1 MTGERWK
8 IYWSEYSSDTYLYG
22 SEIWY
27 HGLDNVEFENLLMP
41 PGTVI
46 KQWHSRTN
54 YQAQRIE
61 PALPMI
67 DGENEYQMR
76 VDIDCQEEEEWIVR
90 LLFYDKYDAEA
101 GSVTIRESETRFQC
115 PLRTYSYRMQL
126 INGGMTRFRFHF
138 IEIEE
143 VEPEP
148 EEEPRRRWWQRKSK
162 KEKRREK
169 REKMKNRNKK

>member
-1 MTGERWK
+1 MIGEKWK
-8 IYWSEYSSDTYLYG
+8 IYWNEHSSNTYLYG

-27 HGLDNVEFENLLMP
+27 HGMDDVEFENLLMP

-46 KQWHSRTN
+46 KQWHSKTN

-67 DGENEYQMR
+67 DGENEYKMS
-76 VDIDCQEEEEWIVR
+76 VDIDCQDDEAWIIR

-101 GSVTIRESETRFQC
+101 GSVTIRESETSFQC
-115 PLRTYSYRMQL
+115 PLQTYSYRMQL
-126 INGGMTRFRFHF
+126 INSGMTRFHFHS

-143 VEPEP
+143 VEPE
-148 EEEPRRRWWQRKSK
+148 EEETKRKWWKRKAK

-169 REKMKNRNKK
+169 EEKMKKRNK